1 MIGEPLDLP
10 RELLDAYPELAEAR
24 FRRGGLPP
32 RVGGWALGQRTVAA
46 ITLWRTVFVAPR
58 VPLDPALLLHELRHV
73 HHFQASAAFPAH
85 YIWESLR
92 RGYHGNRYETDA
104 DQYADARLAP
114 RSPHRPP
121 TQDV

>member
-1 MIGEPLDLP
+1 MPEG
-10 RELLDAYPELAEAR
+10 RER
-24 FRRGGLPP
+24 SSGGFRRGGLPP

-58 VPLDPALLLHELRHV
+58 IPLEPALLLHELRHV
-73 HHFQASAAFPAH
+73 HHFEASAAFPAR

-92 RGYHGNRYETDA
+92 HGYRGNRYEADA
-104 DQYADARLAP
+104 DAYALARLGARRTP
-114 RSPHRPP
+114 RPP